1 MAPSQIEVLVTVPF
15 DEPLIDQIRQI
26 SPRIKVIAQPARR
39 VEEIPNEVWNRVE
52 VLYTDRVLP
61 DPALVPA
68 LRWLQFHFA
77 GIDFAVDSPLL
88 KNRNIVVT
96 TLSGAAAPQMAEYAM
111 TMILTLGHRMV
122 EIYNSQSRVEW
133 PHDRWERFGPVE
145 LRGSTVGIVGYGS
158 IGREIARLLQPF
170 GTTILAAK
178 RDVRHPQ
185 DTGYTEEGLGD
196 PEGNYFTRLYPI
208 QALKSMLRLC
218 DFVIVCVPLTAETRN
233 LIGVEELAAMK
244 PTSHLINIGR
254 GGVVDQA
261 ALFTALQEHHLAGVA
276 MDVFAEEPLP
286 PSSPFWRMPNVI
298 VTPHI
303 GGISDAY
310 QFRAMK
316 LFVENLKRY
325 LEGITLLN
333 RFDFTKGY

>member
-1 MAPSQIEVLVTVPF
+1 MAPAQVEILITIPF

-26 SPRIKVIAQPARR
+26 SPRLRVIAQPVRR
-39 VEEIPNEVWNRVE
+39 VEEIPNEMWNRIE

-77 GIDFAVDSPLL
+77 GIDFAVESPLL

-96 TLSGAAAPQMAEYAM
+96 TLSGAAAPQMAEYAV
-111 TMILTLGHRMV
+111 TMMLALGHRLY
-122 EIYNSQSRVEW
+122 EIYNSQNRAEW
-133 PHDRWERFGPVE
+133 PHDRFEHFGPTE
-145 LRGSTVGIVGYGS
+145 LRGSTVGLVGYGS
-158 IGREIARLLQPF
+158 IGREVARLLQPF

-185 DTGYTEEGLGD
+185 DAGYTEEGLGD

-208 QALKSMLRLC
+208 QALKSMLKLC
-218 DFVIVCVPLTAETRN
+218 DFVVVCVPLTPDTRN
-233 LIGVEELAAMK
+233 LISEAELTVLK
-244 PTSHLINIGR
+244 PTAQLINIGR

-261 ALFTALQEHHLAGVA
+261 ALFTALQERHLAGA
-276 MDVFAEEPLP
+276 ALDVFAEEPLP
-286 PSSPFWRMPNVI
+286 SSSPFWRMPNVI

-303 GGISDAY
+303 GGMSAAY
-310 QFRAMK
+310 QYRAIK
-316 LFVENLKRY
+316 LFTENLKRY

-333 RFDFTKGY
+333 RFDVMKGY

>member
-1 MAPSQIEVLVTVPF
+1 MAPAQVEVLVTIPF
-15 DEPLIDQIRQI
+15 DDPLIDQLRQI
-26 SPRIKVIAQPARR
+26 SPRLKIIAQPAHR
-39 VEEIPNEVWNRVE
+39 VEEIPIEVWNRIE

-61 DPALVPA
+61 DPGLVPA
-68 LRWLQFHFA
+68 LRWLQFHSA
-77 GIDFAVDSPLL
+77 GIDFAVESPLL

-96 TLSGAAAPQMAEYAM
+96 TLSGAAAPQMAEYAV
-111 TMILTLGHRMV
+111 TMILALGHRMY
-122 EIYNSQSRVEW
+122 EIYNNQNRLEW
-133 PHDRWERFGPVE
+133 PHDRWDLFSPLE

-170 GTTILAAK
+170 GTTILATK

-185 DTGYTEEGLGD
+185 DAGYTEEGLGD

-208 QALKSMLRLC
+208 QALKSMLKLC

-233 LIGVEELAAMK
+233 LISEEELAVMK
-244 PTSHLINIGR
+244 PTAHLVNIGR

-286 PSSPFWRMPNVI
+286 PGSPFWRMPNVI

-303 GGISDAY
+303 GGISVAY
-310 QFRAMK
+310 QYRAMK

-333 RFDFTKGY
+333 RFDFMRGY

>member
-1 MAPSQIEVLVTVPF
+1 MAPAQIEVLVTIPF
-15 DEPLIDQIRQI
+15 DDSLIDQLRQI
-26 SPRIKVIAQPARR
+26 SPRVKVIAQPARR
-39 VEEIPNEVWNRVE
+39 VEEIPNEMWNRVE

-61 DPALVPA
+61 DPTLVPA
-68 LRWLQFHFA
+68 LRWLQFHSA
-77 GIDFAVDSPLL
+77 GIDFAVESPLL

-96 TLSGAAAPQMAEYAM
+96 TLSGAAAPQMAEYAV
-111 TMILTLGHRMV
+111 TMMLALGHRLY
-122 EIYNSQSRVEW
+122 EIYNSQDRVEW
-133 PHDRWERFGPVE
+133 PHDRWERFGPTE

-170 GTTILAAK
+170 GTTILATK

-185 DTGYTEEGLGD
+185 DSGYTEDGLGD

-208 QALKSMLRLC
+208 QALKSMVKVC
-218 DFVIVCVPLTAETRN
+218 DYVIVCVPLTDETRS
-233 LIGVEELAAMK
+233 LIGEAELAAMK
-244 PTSHLINIGR
+244 PTTRLINIGR

-261 ALFTALQEHHLAGVA
+261 ALFTALQERQLAGA
-276 MDVFAEEPLP
+276 ALDVFAEEPLP
-286 PSSPFWRMPNVI
+286 PGSPFWRMPNVI

-303 GGISDAY
+303 GGMSAAY
-310 QFRAMK
+310 QYRAMK
-316 LFVENLKRY
+316 LFMENLKRY

>member
-1 MAPSQIEVLVTVPF
+1 MAPAQIEVLVTIPF
-15 DEPLIDQIRQI
+15 DDSLIDQLRQI
-26 SPRIKVIAQPARR
+26 SPRVKVIAQPARR
-39 VEEIPNEVWNRVE
+39 VEEIPNEVWNRIE

-77 GIDFAVDSPLL
+77 GIDFAVESPLL
-88 KNRNIVVT
+88 KNKNIVVT
-96 TLSGAAAPQMAEYAM
+96 TLSGAAAPQMAEFAI
-111 TMILTLGHRMV
+111 TMMMALGHHLY
-122 EIYNSQSRVEW
+122 EIYNSQNRVEW
-133 PHDRWERFGPVE
+133 PHERWERFNPVE

-170 GTTILAAK
+170 GTTILAVK

-185 DTGYTEEGLGD
+185 DAGYTEEGLGD
-196 PEGNYFTRLYPI
+196 PEGDYFTRLYPI
-208 QALKSMLRLC
+208 QALKSMLKEC
-218 DFVIVCVPLTAETRN
+218 DFVIVCVPLTPDTRN
-233 LIGVEELAAMK
+233 LIGEVELSVMK
-244 PTSHLINIGR
+244 RTAHLINIGR

-286 PSSPFWRMPNVI
+286 PASPFWRMPNVI

-303 GGISDAY
+303 GGISNVY
-310 QFRAMK
+310 QYRAMT
-316 LFVENLKRY
+316 LFLENLKRY

>member
-1 MAPSQIEVLVTVPF
+1 MAPAQVEVLVTIPF
-15 DEPLIDQIRQI
+15 DDPLIDQLRQI
-26 SPRIKVIAQPARR
+26 SPRLKIIAQPAHR
-39 VEEIPNEVWNRVE
+39 VEEIPIEVWNRIE

-61 DPALVPA
+61 DPGLVPA
-68 LRWLQFHFA
+68 LRWLQFHSA
-77 GIDFAVDSPLL
+77 GIDFAVESPLL

-96 TLSGAAAPQMAEYAM
+96 TLSGAAAPQMAEYAV
-111 TMILTLGHRMV
+111 TMILALGHRMY
-122 EIYNSQSRVEW
+122 EIYNNQNRLEW
-133 PHDRWERFGPVE
+133 PHDRWDLFSPLE

-170 GTTILAAK
+170 GTTILATK

-185 DTGYTEEGLGD
+185 DAGYTEEGLGD

-208 QALKSMLRLC
+208 QALKSMLKLC

-233 LIGVEELAAMK
+233 LISEEELAVMK
-244 PTSHLINIGR
+244 STAHLVNIGR

-286 PSSPFWRMPNVI
+286 PGSPFWRMPNVI

-303 GGISDAY
+303 GGISVAY
-310 QFRAMK
+310 QYRAMK

-333 RFDFTKGY
+333 RFDFMRGY

>member
-1 MAPSQIEVLVTVPF
+1 MTPAQVEVLVTIPF
-15 DEPLIDQIRQI
+15 DDPLIDQLRQI
-26 SPRIKVIAQPARR
+26 SPRLKVIAQPVRR

-77 GIDFAVDSPLL
+77 GIDFAVESPLL
-88 KNRNIVVT
+88 KNRNIAVT
-96 TLSGAAAPQMAEYAM
+96 TLSGAAAPQMAEFALLM
-111 TMILTLGHRMV
+111 MLSLGHHLY
-122 EIYNSQSRVEW
+122 ELYNNQSRAEW
-133 PHDRWERFGPVE
+133 PHDRWDRFGPKE

-158 IGREIARLLQPF
+158 IGRELARLLQPF
-170 GTTILAAK
+170 GITVLAAK

-185 DTGYTEEGLGD
+185 DAGYTPAGLGD

-208 QALKSMLRLC
+208 QALKSMLKEC
-218 DFVIVCVPLTAETRN
+218 DFVVVCVPLTADTRN
-233 LIGVEELAAMK
+233 LIGEAELAAMK
-244 PTSHLINIGR
+244 PAAQLINIGR

-261 ALFTALQEHHLAGVA
+261 ALVTALQERRLAGAA

-286 PSSPFWRMPNVI
+286 PGSPFWRMPNVI

-303 GGISDAY
+303 GGISASY
-310 QFRAMK
+310 QHRAINM
-316 LFVENLKRY
+316 FEENLKRY
-325 LEGITLLN
+325 LEGTTLLN
-333 RFDFTKGY
+333 RFDFMKGY